1 MTNTLPQKLK
11 SLRLEKGF
19 SQQYVA
25 EELSVTRTT
34 IYNYETGKRSPHLNE
49 LQKLAAIYSVDLSF
63 FGFAEK
69 EEVFDLV
76 ARGRVVFESPDVPI
90 QDKEGLYKEFMK
102 MYLNLQY

>member
-1 MTNTLPQKLK
+1 MPNTLPTKLK
-11 SLRLEKGF
+11 SLRIEKGYT
-19 SQQYVA
+19 QHYVA
-25 EELSVTRTT
+25 EKLGVTRTT

-76 ARGRVVFESPDVPI
+76 ARGRVVFESPEVPVEA
-90 QDKEGLYKEFMK
+90 KEELYKEFMK